1 MSEMEVTEGQLL
13 SQDFGVGGPPAAAE
27 TPLPPVDSGKTPDIL
42 AAEIR
47 TIKAQTGRMVLNAS
61 IEVGRRLTEAKAK
74 LPHGSWGEYLKNEV
88 DYSPS
93 QAQNLMR
100 VFREYG
106 SDQQS
111 LFGGEAKS
119 QTFGR
124 LTFSQAL
131 SLLVI
136 PDEDEREKFVIENDV
151 EHMSVRELNEALKA
165 RDEAEEK
172 AVAAEDEA
180 RRLRQE
186 AERLQEQL
194 ADQGRV
200 YEAKLTSAGV
210 EIDQAKAEAQAAR
223 EAQEK
228 AAAKAQRFQDALSEA
243 NSSTQAAEEEHTRL
257 LQELEELRNR
267 PAEADTEAVEAAR
280 KAAIDEMTAKVDKA
294 KDKAEKAE
302 EKRKAAEEALEA
314 AQKELAE
321 LKAKGPE
328 IRELTQEEKDAL
340 TAEAVE
346 RIKAESAE
354 RMQALEKQLSK
365 ADPDTTTLM
374 VLFKSWQETY
384 TKMWETL
391 HRIEAADSDKAQKLR
406 GGIQKALEAALE
418 QMGTP

>member
-1 MSEMEVTEGQLL
+1 MSEMELTEGQLL
-13 SQDFGVGGPPAAAE
+13 SQDFGVGGPPATAGDA
-27 TPLPPVDSGKTPDIL
+27 PLQDSGKTPDIL

-47 TIKAQTGRMVLNAS
+47 TIKSQTGRMVLNAS

-88 DYSPS
+88 DSSPS

-136 PDEDEREKFVIENDV
+136 PDEDEREKFVLENDV

-186 AERLQEQL
+186 AERLQGQL
-194 ADQGRV
+194 AGQAQV

-210 EIDQAKAEAQAAR
+210 EADQAR
-223 EAQEK
+223 
-228 AAAKAQRFQDALSEA
+228 AAAKAAQDALDKQRDKAQRLQDALSEA
-243 NSSTQAAEEEHTRL
+243 NTSAQAAEEEHARL
-257 LQELEELRNR
+257 TQELEELRNR
-267 PAEADTEAVEAAR
+267 PAEADTAAVEAAR
-280 KAAIDEMTAKVDKA
+280 QTAIAEMTEKVDKA
-294 KDKAEKAE
+294 KDAKKKAE
-302 EKRKAAEEALEA
+302 EKRKAAEESLEA
-314 AQKELAE
+314 AQKELAD

-328 IRELTQEEKDAL
+328 VRELTQEEKDAL

-365 ADPDTTTLM
+365 ADPDATTLM
-374 VLFKSWQETY
+374 VLFKGWRETY

-391 HRIEAADSDKAQKLR
+391 SRIEAADSDKAQKLR
-406 GGIQKALEAALE
+406 GGIRKALEAALE
-418 QMGTP
+418 QMT

>member
-1 MSEMEVTEGQLL
+1 M
-13 SQDFGVGGPPAAAE
+13 
-27 TPLPPVDSGKTPDIL
+27 
-42 AAEIR
+42 
-47 TIKAQTGRMVLNAS
+47 
-61 IEVGRRLTEAKAK
+61 
-74 LPHGSWGEYLKNEV
+74 NEW
-88 DYSPS
+88 YE
-93 QAQNLMR
+93 Q
-100 VFREYG
+100 
-106 SDQQS
+106 
-111 LFGGEAKS
+111 AKS
-119 QTFGR
+119 K
-124 LTFSQAL
+124 L
-131 SLLVI
+131 
-136 PDEDEREKFVIENDV
+136 
-151 EHMSVRELNEALKA
+151 
-165 RDEAEEK
+165 EAEK
-172 AVAAEDEA
+172 NSGSYD
-180 RRLRQE
+180 R
-186 AERLQEQL
+186 
-194 ADQGRV
+194 
-200 YEAKLTSAGV
+200 Y
-210 EIDQAKAEAQAAR
+210 
-223 EAQEK
+223 
-228 AAAKAQRFQDALSEA
+228 A
-243 NSSTQAAEEEHTRL
+243 NFSTQAAEEEHTRL

-280 KAAIDEMTAKVDKA
+280 KTAIDEMTAKVDKA

-391 HRIEAADSDKAQKLR
+391 HRIEAADSDKAKKLR

-418 QMGTP
+418 QMGVNP

>member
-13 SQDFGVGGPPAAAE
+13 SQDFGVGGPPATVGDA
-27 TPLPPVDSGKTPDIL
+27 PLQDSGKTPDIL

-47 TIKAQTGRMVLNAS
+47 TIKSQTGRMVLNAS
-61 IEVGRRLTEAKAK
+61 IEVGRRLTEAKSK

-136 PDEDEREKFVIENDV
+136 PDEDEREKFVLENDV

-186 AERLQEQL
+186 TERLRGKL
-194 ADQGRV
+194 TDQTKV
-200 YEAKLTSAGV
+200 YEAKLTSASV

-328 IRELTQEEKDAL
+328 VRELTQEEKDAL

-418 QMGTP
+418 QMT

>member
-1 MSEMEVTEGQLL
+1 MSEMELTEGQLL
-13 SQDFGVGGPPAAAE
+13 SQDFGVSGPPAAAGDA
-27 TPLPPVDSGKTPDIL
+27 PLPDSGKTPDIL

>member
-1 MSEMEVTEGQLL
+1 MSEMEITEGQLL
-13 SQDFGVGGPPAAAE
+13 SQDFGVGGPPATVGDA
-27 TPLPPVDSGKTPDIL
+27 PLQDSGKTPDIL

-47 TIKAQTGRMVLNAS
+47 TIKSQTGRMVLNAS

-136 PDEDEREKFVIENDV
+136 PDEGEREKFVLENDV

-165 RDEAEEK
+165 RDAAEEK
-172 AVAAEDEA
+172 AAAAEDTA
-180 RRLRQE
+180 RGLREE
-186 AERLQEQL
+186 AERLREEL
-194 ADQGRV
+194 TDQARV

-210 EIDQAKAEAQAAR
+210 EVDRAKAEAQAAQ

-228 AAAKAQRFQDALSEA
+228 AAAKAQRFQEALSEA
-243 NSSTQAAEEEHTRL
+243 NASSQAAEEEHTRL

-267 PAEADTEAVEAAR
+267 PTEADTAAVEAAR
-280 KAAIDEMTAKVDKA
+280 QAAIAEMTEKVDKA
-294 KDKAEKAE
+294 KDAKKEAE
-302 EKRKAAEEALEA
+302 EKRKAAEESLKA
-314 AQKELAE
+314 AQKELAD

-328 IRELTQEEKDAL
+328 VRELTQEEKDAL

-391 HRIEAADSDKAQKLR
+391 SRIEVADSDKAQKLR
-406 GGIQKALEAALE
+406 GGIRKVLETALE
-418 QMGTP
+418 QMA

>member
-1 MSEMEVTEGQLL
+1 MSEMELTEGQLL
-13 SQDFGVGGPPAAAE
+13 SQDFGVGGPPATAGDA
-27 TPLPPVDSGKTPDIL
+27 PLQDSGKTPDIL

-47 TIKAQTGRMVLNAS
+47 TIKSQTGRMVLNAS

-136 PDEDEREKFVIENDV
+136 PDEDEREKFVLENDV

-186 AERLQEQL
+186 AERLHS
-194 ADQGRV
+194 GV
-200 YEAKLTSAGV
+200 SAV
-210 EIDQAKAEAQAAR
+210 
-223 EAQEK
+223 
-228 AAAKAQRFQDALSEA
+228 S
-243 NSSTQAAEEEHTRL
+243 L
-257 LQELEELRNR
+257 LCIL
-267 PAEADTEAVEAAR
+267 
-280 KAAIDEMTAKVDKA
+280 
-294 KDKAEKAE
+294 
-302 EKRKAAEEALEA
+302 
-314 AQKELAE
+314 
-321 LKAKGPE
+321 
-328 IRELTQEEKDAL
+328 
-340 TAEAVE
+340 
-346 RIKAESAE
+346 
-354 RMQALEKQLSK
+354 
-365 ADPDTTTLM
+365 
-374 VLFKSWQETY
+374 
-384 TKMWETL
+384 
-391 HRIEAADSDKAQKLR
+391 
-406 GGIQKALEAALE
+406 
-418 QMGTP
+418 